1 MAELTGR
8 KAGRKSGRMID
19 PVVLAQALIRRP
31 SVTPEDAGAL
41 GVLQEALK
49 PLGFDCVP
57 LPFDGDG
64 GPHTENLY
72 ARIGIGGPVFCF
84 AGHTDVVPPG
94 DAGLWKHD
102 PFGGVI
108 ENGILYGRGAVD
120 MKTSIAAFAAA
131 CERHLQNG
139 PPKGS
144 IIFLITGDEEG
155 DAINGT
161 PKLLRWLKEQNI
173 ALDHC
178 LIGEPSSTVTIG
190 DGIKVGRRGSLNT
203 RVSVEGVQGHAAYP
217 GKAKNPV
224 HALAAFIT
232 RLTRTPLDS
241 GTALFE
247 PSTLVFST
255 VDVGNPATNVIPAK
269 ATGGFNVRFNDAHNF
284 ETLKAQLNAAAQ
296 AVSDETGCVVTL
308 TFNLSGVSFAVA
320 PGPFTDLLDRA
331 IASVTGEKPEHSTS
345 GGTSDGRFIKDLC
358 PVVELGLMNAT
369 MHQSNE
375 CVPLADIA
383 KLTDIYTAILDAYFS
398 AEP

>member
-19 PVVLAQALIRRP
+19 PVTLAQALIRRP

-72 ARIGIGGPVFCF
+72 ARIGISGPVFCF

-94 DAGLWKHD
+94 DLSFWKHD
-102 PFGGVI
+102 PFGAVI
-108 ENGILYGRGAVD
+108 ENGILYGRGTVD
-120 MKTSIAAFAAA
+120 MKTAIAAFAAA

-139 PPKGS
+139 APKGS
-144 IIFLITGDEEG
+144 IVFLITGDEEG

-161 PKLLRWLKEQNI
+161 PKMLRWLKDHAI

-178 LIGEPSSTVTIG
+178 LIGEPSSTVHIG

-203 RVSVEGVQGHAAYP
+203 KVRVEGVQGHAAYP

-224 HALAAFIT
+224 HALADFIG
-232 RLTRTPLDS
+232 RLTKTPLDS
-241 GTALFE
+241 GTEQFD
-247 PSTLVFST
+247 PSTLIFST
-255 VDVGNPATNVIPAK
+255 VDVGNPTSNLIPAK
-269 ATGGFNVRFNDAHNF
+269 ATGAFNIRFNDIHSF
-284 ETLKAQLNAAAQ
+284 DSLKIHLSAVAK
-296 AVSDETGCVVTL
+296 AVSDDTGCVVSL
-308 TFNLSGVSFAVA
+308 IFNLSGVADAVK
-320 PGPFTDLLDRA
+320 PGPFTALLDRA
-331 IASVTGEKPEHSTS
+331 VASVTGKTPSHMTS
-345 GGTSDGRFIKDLC
+345 GGTSDGRFIKEFC

-375 CVPLADIA
+375 CVPVADIA
-383 KLTDIYTAILDAYFS
+383 KLTDIYTAILNQYFS
-398 AEP
+398 VES